1 MQHLKLSDEI
11 VLAAGELNPLIPHPI
26 EMIVGSIAFL
36 LLLAVMKRKVVPM
49 FEKAYAARTEAIEG
63 GIERAEKAQLEAQRA
78 LLQYNEQ
85 LSSAQ
90 GEAAKLR
97 EDARIQGAAIL
108 EELRTKAQ
116 EEAARITAAASASI
130 EAERQQ
136 AITSLR
142 NEVGALAVEL
152 ASKIV
157 GEALDDQA
165 RQSRIVDRFIE
176 DLEKSKSPVKK
187 KLEKEENENPSRRK
201 QPSITCDC
209 TRQARCCRQG
219 RNSG

>member
-1 MQHLKLSDEI
+1 MYQFNLSDEA
-11 VLAAGELNPLIPHPI
+11 VLAAEELNTLIPHPI
-26 EMIVGSIAFL
+26 EMVVGTVAFVL
-36 LLLAVMKRKVVPM
+36 LFLVLKRKVVPM
-49 FEKAYAARTEAIEG
+49 FEKAYAERTAAIQG
-63 GIERAEKAQLEAQRA
+63 GIEKAEQAQLEAARA
-78 LLQYNEQ
+78 LASYTQQ

-90 GEAAKLR
+90 DESTRLR
-97 EDARIQGAAIL
+97 EEARVQGAAIV
-108 EELRTKAQ
+108 EDLRAKAQ
-116 EEAARITAAASASI
+116 EEAARITAAAHASI

-176 DLEKSKSPVKK
+176 DLEKSK
-187 KLEKEENENPSRRK
+187 
-201 QPSITCDC
+201 
-209 TRQARCCRQG
+209 
-219 RNSG
+219 